1 MTKINHYFKQSSDLI
16 LSLKS
21 YNSELNLFVKKI
33 LDVKKNGK
41 KILVAGNGGSCSDAE
56 HFVGE
61 LQCTFKSRDR
71 EPISAFSITGS
82 TAALT
87 AWSND
92 FEYNSFFER
101 QVQAHGQK
109 GDVLVLLTT
118 SGGQL
123 NGSSSNVVKAAIAAN
138 KLNIP
143 VISFVGRTGGELK
156 KLSEICFH
164 IENNVTSFIQEAHMS
179 LLHCVCELLE
189 DELKLSKS

>member
-1 MTKINHYFKQSSDLI
+1 M
-16 LSLKS
+16 
-21 YNSELNLFVKKI
+21 
-33 LDVKKNGK
+33 
-41 KILVAGNGGSCSDAE
+41 
-56 HFVGE
+56 
-61 LQCTFKSRDR
+61 QCTFKSRDR

-156 KLSEICFH
+156 NYLRYVFILKIMSHHLFKKH
-164 IENNVTSFIQEAHMS
+164 I
-179 LLHCVCELLE
+179 
-189 DELKLSKS
+189 